1 MSLRLHF
8 LLLSLFSLT
17 PLWGQQEVI
26 MQSADSIEADSIVI
40 DSVPVV
46 ESIVVD
52 SISVADSVSVAE
64 SVTEPESNVPL
75 PSYTSK
81 ALLSAWRRQH
91 PFREPLIDAIRE
103 AEADSLHPSQLRQQ
117 LDTLVLD
124 ASIAKA
130 QRNLRMPVVIDGK
143 VPDYQQKSVVQ
154 RAEESLSSSNPLGVE
169 FSNPYQQQLDYASAR
184 NGGVFRIKLH
194 NLRNVSK
201 FRSNVSDLPTERK
214 FIDRQELS
222 GEEQIDAG
230 LGLELE
236 TASLNVEQ
244 ITFHA
249 DKWHRKGTTDLQIS
263 QTALSDNWYK
273 GGDNNMTLS
282 TYDKLAFSRYD
293 ESKKTTLDITLELR
307 LSGYYTKADTI
318 HPMRVNDNQFRVD
331 VSYGYKAWKNWYYS
345 STAYIKT
352 PIFEYFNANSKT
364 VKSNFFAPLEMNLAV
379 GMDLKL
385 TKNKKLTY
393 SLMLA
398 PLSYNLK
405 YVADE
410 RVNVTSYGIKANRRQ
425 LNQVGASIT
434 SKLEWT
440 INESVSWSSR
450 AYFFTSYHNTT
461 LEFENTFNVKL
472 GRYSTAKVYLYPR
485 FDDSVDD
492 KIQMKEM
499 LTFGL
504 AFTW

>member
-1 MSLRLHF
+1 MSLRLQL
-8 LLLSLFSLT
+8 LLLSLVLLT
-17 PLWGQQEVI
+17 PLWGQEVGVV
-26 MQSADSIEADSIVI
+26 QSPDSLIVIEDVEPVLTEVDSVVISI
-40 DSVPVV
+40 DSVNVQVSDTLPLEDPVV
-46 ESIVVD
+46 LPAYMAQTLLASWRRNYPF
-52 SISVADSVSVAE
+52 
-64 SVTEPESNVPL
+64 TEP
-75 PSYTSK
+75 
-81 ALLSAWRRQH
+81 LSDVMKQV
-91 PFREPLIDAIRE
+91 
-103 AEADSLHPSQLRQQ
+103 EADTLNPSPLRQQ
-117 LDTLVLD
+117 FD
-124 ASIAKA
+124 SILFESKSNFA
-130 QRNLRMPVVIDGK
+130 QNDLRMPLVIDGNIPPRSHK
-143 VPDYQQKSVVQ
+143 SITQQAQEAVSDPTPWKT
-154 RAEESLSSSNPLGVE
+154 SLYT
-169 FSNPYQQQLDYASAR
+169 NPYQEQQELVSMRAEA
-184 NGGVFRIKLH
+184 LH
-194 NLRNVSK
+194 NHLLHHLRSVK
-201 FRSNVSDLPTERK
+201 RFRNNRTDLPIERK

-236 TASLNVEQ
+236 ETSLNVEQ

-249 DKWHRKGTTDLQIS
+249 DKWHRRGTTDLQIS
-263 QTALSDNWYK
+263 QTALSENWYK

-282 TYDKLAFSRYD
+282 TYDKLVFSRYD

-345 STAYIKT
+345 TTAYVKT

-364 VKSNFFAPLEMNLAV
+364 VKSNFFAPLEFNTAV

-385 TKNKKLTY
+385 TKRKNFNY
-393 SLMLA
+393 SLMIA

-410 RVNVTSYGIKANRRQ
+410 RVSVTSFGIKENRRQ
-425 LNQVGASIT
+425 LNQIGASIT
-434 SKLEWT
+434 NKLEWK
-440 INESVSWSSR
+440 INESVNWSSR
-450 AYFFTSYHNTT
+450 AYFFTSYHNAQI
-461 LEFENTFNVKL
+461 EFENTFNVKL

-492 KIQMKEM
+492 KWQMKEM

-504 AFTW
+504 AFVW